1 MKRRLAPALI
11 TMMLA
16 AALAA
21 QVQAQAHSSSPGVPS
36 AKAAIDRFAG
46 RLTYEFAAARSS
58 QPMSWQVHACHR
70 RGAGVTCTGE
80 WTFAGETCFLRLAA
94 VPAGPSVRVS
104 ELRKLQCSRHDST

>member
-1 MKRRLAPALI
+1 
-11 TMMLA
+11 MMLA

-21 QVQAQAHSSSPGVPS
+21 QVQAQAHSSSSPDVPS

-46 RLTYEFAAARSS
+46 RLTYEFTAARSS

-94 VPAGPSVRVS
+94 VTAGPSVRVR
-104 ELRKLQCSRHDST
+104 ELGKLQCSRHDST